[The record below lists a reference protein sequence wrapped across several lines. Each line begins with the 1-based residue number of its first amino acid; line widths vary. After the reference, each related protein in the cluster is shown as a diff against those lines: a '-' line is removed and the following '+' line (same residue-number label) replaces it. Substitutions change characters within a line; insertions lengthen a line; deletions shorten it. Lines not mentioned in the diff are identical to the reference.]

1 MKDENLLLIVIA
13 MLLFGALFSYVNFD
27 SHKVTWKGI
36 DSLRTKGELLELMIQ
51 RIEKNTIVFHDTIKV
66 HDTIYV
72 NVPNIDQIGGY
83 SNVRKKCIKEVKER
97 TFQALEQCLG

>member
-1 MKDENLLLIVIA
+1 MKDENLIVILVA
-13 MLLFGALFSYVNFD
+13 MLLFGALLTYVNFD

-51 RIEKNTIVFHDTIKV
+51 QMDKKTIVVHDTVKV

-72 NVPNIDQIGGY
+72 NVPNID
-83 SNVRKKCIKEVKER
+83 
-97 TFQALEQCLG
+97 

>member
-1 MKDENLLLIVIA
+1 MKDENLLLIVVAI
-13 MLLFGALFSYVNFD
+13 MLFGGLFAYINLD

-51 RIEKNTIVFHDTIKV
+51 QIDKKTIVVHDTVKV

-72 NVPNIDQIGGY
+72 NVPNID
-83 SNVRKKCIKEVKER
+83 
-97 TFQALEQCLG
+97 

>member
-1 MKDENLLLIVIA
+1 MKDENLLLIVVAI
-13 MLLFGALFSYVNFD
+13 MLFGGLFAYIDLD

-51 RIEKNTIVFHDTIKV
+51 QMDKKTIVVHDTVKV

-72 NVPNIDQIGGY
+72 NVPNIY
-83 SNVRKKCIKEVKER
+83 
-97 TFQALEQCLG
+97 

>member
-1 MKDENLLLIVIA
+1 MKDENLFLIVLA
-13 MLLFGALFSYVNFD
+13 MLLFGGLFAYINFD

-51 RIEKNTIVFHDTIKV
+51 QVEKKTIVVHDTIKV

-72 NVPNIDQIGGY
+72 NVPNID
-83 SNVRKKCIKEVKER
+83 
-97 TFQALEQCLG
+97 

>member
-1 MKDENLLLIVIA
+1 MKDENLYLIVLA
-13 MLLFGALFSYVNFD
+13 MLLFGALFSYINFD

-51 RIEKNTIVFHDTIKV
+51 QMDKKTIVVHDTVKI

-72 NVPNIDQIGGY
+72 NVPNID
-83 SNVRKKCIKEVKER
+83 
-97 TFQALEQCLG
+97 